1 MADVKAQLRRIVN
14 LAELGQRRLA
24 AGLTAS
30 TAAGRH
36 LLFVGNPGTGK
47 TTVAR
52 LLGQLYSAL
61 GIFACGHI
69 IEVGR
74 NDLVAGYVGQTAIK
88 TASCV
93 QRALGGVLF
102 IDEAYA
108 LAVDPA
114 DGGGDFGTE
123 AVDTLVQ
130 LMENHRHELVVVAAG
145 YPTPMRRFVDVNPG
159 LRSRFTSTIEFPDL
173 TTDEL
178 IAVFDGLLE
187 DNGYHPLAG
196 DAAAALQAV
205 LAAADRSAG
214 FGNARYPQQL
224 FEETVA
230 RLADRFATLL
240 SPNLDDL
247 VTVAPTDIPPAQRT
261 TW

>member
-1 MADVKAQLRRIVN
+1 
-14 LAELGQRRLA
+14 
-24 AGLTAS
+24 
-30 TAAGRH
+30 
-36 LLFVGNPGTGK
+36 
-47 TTVAR
+47 
-52 LLGQLYSAL
+52 
-61 GIFACGHI
+61 
-69 IEVGR
+69 
-74 NDLVAGYVGQTAIK
+74 
-88 TASCV
+88 
-93 QRALGGVLF
+93 
-102 IDEAYA
+102 
-108 LAVDPA
+108 
-114 DGGGDFGTE
+114 
-123 AVDTLVQ
+123 
-130 LMENHRHELVVVAAG
+130 MENHRHELVVVAAG

-187 DNGYHPLAG
+187 DNGYHPLTG

-214 FGNARYPQQL
+214 FGNARYARQL

-230 RLADRFATLL
+230 RLADRVATLP